1 MPAQH
6 RLLAT
11 TRRSSTVASVNT
23 WLLTQTLDQLV
34 FVRKFTRFMLGVNQ
48 VTIDHYIE
56 DATGALDKKR
66 IRVKGVF

>member
-1 MPAQH
+1 
-6 RLLAT
+6 
-11 TRRSSTVASVNT
+11 
-23 WLLTQTLDQLV
+23 
-34 FVRKFTRFMLGVNQ
+34 MLGVNQ